1 MKIFYIIEA
10 RDPDTR
16 HLEHR
21 RVYTTEEQYLI
32 RGMKQVEKFNELYD
46 VKVTKYICNES
57 VEVLNLKAD
66 ELPPTETDVVEINES
81 DIERIVK
88 KVITEQK
95 QYSDDDYDYSP
106 YRGIN
111 TSKIEREI
119 KRAINTKSHSLSYRR
134 NEFTA
139 PEGER
144 TVTYNDPNLLNPH
157 LEQDIKR
164 LAERIMYAMH
174 EDVLTYVGENYEG
187 EIVDIINGDFR

>member
-1 MKIFYIIEA
+1 MEQAKPNLNEQREFNRSEVDIDVVLELMKYKYGYGDLASGWIEEFEEELDNETLFTINPIEYAYLLDRFIQKDIRRQYTTEIKLKINIMKIFYIIEA

-66 ELPPTETDVVEINES
+66 ELPPTETDVIEINES

-88 KVITEQK
+88 KVIT
-95 QYSDDDYDYSP
+95 
-106 YRGIN
+106 
-111 TSKIEREI
+111 
-119 KRAINTKSHSLSYRR
+119 
-134 NEFTA
+134 
-139 PEGER
+139 
-144 TVTYNDPNLLNPH
+144 
-157 LEQDIKR
+157 DIRK
-164 LAERIMYAMH
+164 
-174 EDVLTYVGENYEG
+174 
-187 EIVDIINGDFR
+187 

>member
-10 RDPDTR
+10 RDPETR

-66 ELPPTETDVVEINES
+66 ELPPTETDVIEINES

-119 KRAINTKSHSLSYRR
+119 KRAINTKSHSISYRSGY
-134 NEFTA
+134 

-144 TVTYNDPNLLNPH
+144 IVTYNDPNLVNPH
-157 LEQDIKR
+157 LEEDIKR
-164 LAERIMYAMH
+164 LAERIMFGIHQDALAYI
-174 EDVLTYVGENYEG
+174 GENYEG
-187 EIVDIINGDFR
+187 EIVDIMNGDFE